1 MIFFFLHIFMILG
14 CRDGLSRVWD
24 GKGKLLSAF
33 HFFSH
38 HTEFS
43 LYLYVYTP
51 AWCQFVNYYR
61 LMYCLNWKYFCYTC
75 MIDFLCLEKVWGLL
89 ATETQGAVRLW
100 AF

>member
-24 GKGKLLSAF
+24 GKGKL
-33 HFFSH
+33 
-38 HTEFS
+38 
-43 LYLYVYTP
+43 
-51 AWCQFVNYYR
+51 QFVNYYR

-89 ATETQGAVRLW
+89 ATETRGAVRLW